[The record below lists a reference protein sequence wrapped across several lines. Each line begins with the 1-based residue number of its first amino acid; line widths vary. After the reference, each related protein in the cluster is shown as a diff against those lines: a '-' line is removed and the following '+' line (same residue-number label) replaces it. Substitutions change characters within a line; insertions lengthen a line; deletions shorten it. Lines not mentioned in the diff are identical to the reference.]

1 MIEDDKILKDL
12 KENYTDAKTAKVQI
26 DKDISKWID
35 AYDGKL
41 YGNEQK
47 SRSKVVVRDIQK
59 TVESLKPNLT
69 EPFVGSG
76 KTIDAV
82 PYTAAGEDSSLAA
95 EKMLNYQWATQ
106 MDRRYIMNMLATNLV
121 KEGTVWAKSE
131 WHYEDKETKI
141 KMSVPIQAL
150 NMIPDKYEVLENNG
164 DGSVTIEVTKVDVLR
179 NEPGLKICRNEH
191 IFPDNTADCPDEQ
204 LFTMYEYETTL
215 GQMKKDG
222 NFKDLD
228 KLKGYVVGA
237 GYNEGYSDTTLGSM
251 READNR
257 DYGVRKDLGAK
268 DPYRRKIKLIEFYG
282 LYDMKGNGNLEKIL
296 FVWEKKS
303 EIVVRSEKIPT
314 ADGEVPFETAAYI
327 EQPFSLWGKPIAE
340 LIGDGQQIHTAFMRG
355 FIDNAA
361 LANNGQKFIMKG
373 GMDQVNFRRM
383 INGEKHIYMNQNPN
397 EVMVDGA
404 YNEMP
409 SSVFN
414 VYEMVEQLNEGITGL
429 SRLNQGLDAG
439 ATTQTATGVSTL
451 TSMAQRR
458 MLDTVR
464 NISNMLRKLFRH
476 QLANSIKFLSDDDWM
491 RITGMQKP
499 QGELGKDYDIRI
511 DLITDAVKQAKI
523 GQYNLMMQNI
533 QYIGEGVQF
542 QAGNMI
548 LAKYMDLFDEPAL
561 AEMIKNQEPPQPSPE
576 EQQMMQ
582 LEMQDKQAD
591 VQLKGADIQLKGAQ
605 ASKTMAEAQTVA
617 GESQG
622 RMQELQMKLQ
632 ETQMD
637 MQMESQKQQQA
648 MQIDSQQ
655 AQSKLLIDTRKADQD
670 MDIAEDKA
678 GLDMLI
684 QKEKAAVDISLSKE
698 KTTADI
704 ANKKAMAKA
713 APKPT
718 KENK

>member
-1 MIEDDKILKDL
+1 MIEEHLILKDL
-12 KENYTDAKTAKVQI
+12 KENFTDARTAKVQI

-35 AYDGKL
+35 AYNGKL

-82 PYTAAGEDSSLAA
+82 PYTAQGEDSSLAS

-106 MDRRYIMNMLATNLV
+106 MDRRYIMNMIATNLT
-121 KEGTVWAKSE
+121 KEGTVWCKSE
-131 WHYEDKETKI
+131 WHYEDKETKV
-141 KMSVPIQAL
+141 KMSVPIAAL
-150 NMIPDKYEVLENNG
+150 NMIPDEYEVLENNG
-164 DGSVTIEVTKVDVLR
+164 DGSVSIEVTKVEVLK
-179 NEPGLKICRNEH
+179 NEPGIKVCRNEH
-191 IFPDNTADCPDEQ
+191 MFPDNTADCPDER
-204 LFTMYEYETTL
+204 LFTIYEYETTL

-222 NFKDLD
+222 NFKNLD
-228 KLKGYVVGA
+228 KLKGYVITA

-251 READNR
+251 REMDNR
-257 DYGVRKDLGAK
+257 DFGVRKDLGSK
-268 DPYRRKIKLIEFYG
+268 DPYRRKIKLVEFYG
-282 LYDMKGNGNLEKIL
+282 LYDVKGNGNLEEFL
-296 FVWEKKS
+296 FVWDKKS
-303 EIVVRSEKIPT
+303 EVVVRSELIPT

-383 INGEKHIYMNQNPN
+383 INGEKHIYMNQNPD
-397 EVMVDGA
+397 EVMKDGA

-429 SRLNQGLDAG
+429 SRMNQGLDAG
-439 ATTQTATGVSTL
+439 SASQTATGVSTL

-476 QLANSIKFLSDDDWM
+476 QLANSIKFLTDEDWM

-499 QGELGKDYDIRI
+499 QGELGKDFDIRI

-561 AEMIKNQEPPQPSPE
+561 AELIKNQEPPEPSPE
-576 EQQMMQ
+576 EQEGMK
-582 LEMQDKQAD
+582 LEMDKLRAEVQKLQAE
-591 VQLKGADIQLKGAQ
+591 AM
-605 ASKTMAEAQTVA
+605 KTGAEAQLVGMEGQA
-617 GESQG
+617 NAEAKQI
-622 RMQELQMKLQ
+622 ELQG
-632 ETQMD
+632 
-637 MQMESQKQQQA
+637 KQQEFQLK
-648 MQIDSQQ
+648 ILESN
-655 AQSKLLIDTRKADQD
+655 SKMDQD
-670 MDIAEDKA
+670 AKSAEQARAIA
-678 GLDMLI
+678 
-684 QKEKAAVDISLSKE
+684 
-698 KTTADI
+698 T
-704 ANKKAMAKA
+704 
-713 APKPT
+713 
-718 KENK
+718 